1 MVRLSLLAAT
11 GALLFATTAFTEDD
25 VNLTT
30 TASSGFVSSDGDVVF
45 ALNIPSDSD
54 DELFFSLSGPT
65 GGSWMAVGMGS
76 NTMDDSLM
84 FLAYTSSNRKNVT
97 LSPRL
102 SYGHVEP
109 SYTSN
114 VTIEVLAGTGISN
127 DTMTVNARC
136 GNCRKWQ
143 GGSIDPQSTA
153 QNFIYASGPDNLNS
167 DSLTEDIKR
176 HDSYGVFTMD
186 LTKAVG
192 TAGVPETISN
202 NTAGTTQTSENIDHD
217 FSPALHGCVMIIAFV
232 GLMPIGILILR
243 FVNSVKWHGLHQA
256 FSAVV
261 ALIGIAIGVYCG
273 TMYNRSK
280 NFNST
285 HQILGAV
292 ITVAMVAQFAL
303 GYMHHRIYKK
313 TMAPTK
319 LAPIHVWLGRV
330 IIPAGIIN
338 AFLGF
343 PLALN
348 FKYDFALIG
357 LVLLVAIIILPCLFL
372 CWRRNLRK
380 RLVELEAV
388 NAGGYQAE
396 PWASLQG
403 RSDIHLNGM

>member
-1 MVRLSLLAAT
+1 LT